1 MLLRFCPA
9 RSPAREA
16 VHIPTPK
23 HLESLLRLSNS
34 KGQIMSAGFPRGDG
48 EGQLL
53 PPPLARVDG
62 LAPPIMK
69 CPMVGRQTI
78 FLGKT
83 EPRAARPE
91 RYPPRGLSN

>member
-34 KGQIMSAGFPRGDG
+34 KDKSRPRGSSRRGRGAADAA
-48 EGQLL
+48 
-53 PPPLARVDG
+53 PLARVDG

-91 RYPPRGLSN
+91 GYPPRGLSN